1 MNELIFNIEGMMC
14 NGCENRV
21 QNALQT
27 IEGVEKVVANHVDG
41 TVTVTLNNDI
51 DEAIIKEKLEDLGY
65 EVKE

>member
-1 MNELIFNIEGMMC
+1 MNEIIFNVEGMMC

-51 DEAIIKEKLEDLGY
+51 DKSVIKDKLEDLGY

>member
-41 TVTVTLNNDI
+41 TVTVTLNSDI
-51 DEAIIKEKLEDLGY
+51 DKSAIKDKLEDLGY